1 MFKTNS
7 SDFDSIPEDPA
18 TTREAHGDA
27 EGPAKADAESCSPAQ
42 PQFATV
48 EAFADWIDAQLA
60 DLEAN
65 HEGFE
70 TASSVRGFYGR

>member
-1 MFKTNS
+1 MFQTNP

-18 TTREAHGDA
+18 ITREAHGDA
-27 EGPAKADAESCSPAQ
+27 EGSARADAESCSSAE

-48 EAFADWIDAQLA
+48 EAFAAWLDTQLA